1 MSEKHFSGAVPQ
13 FYDRYLQPIMSAPYG
28 EEIVQRAAALA
39 PAAILETA
47 CGTGSVTI
55 PLAKALPNAQIIAT
69 DISEDMIAYAKTK
82 AEAAAIAWSQ
92 ADACDLPFAPHSF
105 DLVLAEFGAMFYPD
119 KVKAFA
125 EAKRVL
131 RPQGSFL
138 FSVWEDLS
146 KNELPRLVLE
156 TVAAMFPDDPPTYT
170 RRLPFGYGDR
180 DRLERDLRAGG
191 FATIAI
197 EASRK
202 MLKVAKA
209 RDVAIGFCQGGGLR
223 GEIEG
228 RDPDAVPRATDLVEA
243 AVKQRF
249 GESSFEVSGQ
259 ALFVTAS

>member
-1 MSEKHFSGAVPQ
+1 
-13 FYDRYLQPIMSAPYG
+13 
-28 EEIVQRAAALA
+28 
-39 PAAILETA
+39 
-47 CGTGSVTI
+47 
-55 PLAKALPNAQIIAT
+55 
-69 DISEDMIAYAKTK
+69 
-82 AEAAAIAWSQ
+82 
-92 ADACDLPFAPHSF
+92 
-105 DLVLAEFGAMFYPD
+105 
-119 KVKAFA
+119 
-125 EAKRVL
+125 
-131 RPQGSFL
+131 
-138 FSVWEDLS
+138 
-146 KNELPRLVLE
+146 LPRLVLE

-249 GESSFEVSGQ
+249 GGSSFEVSGQ

>member
-28 EEIVQRAAALA
+28 EEIVERAAALA

-249 GESSFEVSGQ
+249 GGSSFEVSGQ